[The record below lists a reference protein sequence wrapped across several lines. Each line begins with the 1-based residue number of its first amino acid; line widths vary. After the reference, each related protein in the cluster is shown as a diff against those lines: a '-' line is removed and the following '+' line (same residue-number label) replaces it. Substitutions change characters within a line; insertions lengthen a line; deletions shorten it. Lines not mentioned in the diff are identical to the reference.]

1 MAGGVELFLRIV
13 LPMFVLMTMAQG
25 ANGSQAEKDLI
36 QDLLRNYDVMVR
48 PIDKYNDIINVSFAV
63 TLQQIVDL
71 DEKNQ
76 LLTTSM
82 YMGWTWND
90 TYLKW
95 NPDNYSGIVEI
106 RLPAKKVWKP
116 DILVYNSAVD
126 SFDQMLQTNVV
137 IWSTGAVEWLPPGL
151 FKTTCD
157 VDIRY
162 FPFDEQRC
170 TMKFGAW
177 TYHGGMVDLALP
189 DENAILDNY
198 IPSGEWDLISM
209 KGHRT
214 SVKYECC
221 PHPFV
226 DVTYTIHMRRRTL
239 FYGFNLILPCVL
251 VCSLTILVFLL
262 PADSGERITLG
273 ITVLLAL
280 VVFLQLVADN
290 LPPTDVIPLLG
301 ITLVLSLLVF
311 MVPIVEVIP
320 HSPITSSVCKYFAC
334 SIVMVT
340 ASVVCTVISLNFHH
354 TTSAN
359 TNTMPGWIRFV
370 FLNFLPRIL
379 RMKRP
384 GENSFRRKFLDN
396 QAEVVMDGNVEEYPL
411 MVAGERLGNWMGTN
425 QTELSPLNEAKKE
438 LNDVLHEVRF
448 ITSRMHN
455 DDEDEKSALE
465 WRFAATV
472 LDRFCVI
479 FFIIYFVVSTLF
491 TIAVAPGVLLPPD
504 N

>member
-273 ITVLLAL
+273 
-280 VVFLQLVADN
+280 
-290 LPPTDVIPLLG
+290 
-301 ITLVLSLLVF
+301 
-311 MVPIVEVIP
+311 
-320 HSPITSSVCKYFAC
+320 KYFAC

-411 MVAGERLGNWMGTN
+411 MVVRMCGVLGNWMGTN

>member
-273 ITVLLAL
+273 
-280 VVFLQLVADN
+280 
-290 LPPTDVIPLLG
+290 
-301 ITLVLSLLVF
+301 
-311 MVPIVEVIP
+311 
-320 HSPITSSVCKYFAC
+320 KYFAC

>member
-13 LPMFVLMTMAQG
+13 LPMLVLMTMAQG

-273 ITVLLAL
+273 
-280 VVFLQLVADN
+280 
-290 LPPTDVIPLLG
+290 
-301 ITLVLSLLVF
+301 
-311 MVPIVEVIP
+311 
-320 HSPITSSVCKYFAC
+320 KYFAC

-396 QAEVVMDGNVEEYPL
+396 QAEVVMDGKVEEYPL
-411 MVAGERLGNWMGTN
+411 MVVRAGERLGNWMGTN